1 MTTKTKPF
9 AVLVLALCAALGV
22 STFISAEDA
31 VAEAKLKTPNVTTV
45 KAISQLQSA
54 SQDETQPVAVQKPAA
69 PSVSFTEAAQPEEIT
84 SSNKSVSAAVQSAEF
99 APGKALTP
107 AFDNDTEGRTKLVLT
122 LMSNIYNGK
131 ETGWPKDGIT
141 FQNKENRLPKQ
152 ANGYYREYT
161 IVPKGRQHDAY
172 TISLGGKQYTVGV
185 LQSARGP
192 ERIITGGTKEIF
204 YTPDHYTTFVKL
216 TIVR

>member
-1 MTTKTKPF
+1 MTTKTKPM
-9 AVLVLALCAALGV
+9 AVLALALCAALGV
-22 STFISAEDA
+22 SNFIHAEDSA
-31 VAEAKLKTPNVTTV
+31 ALKSQPKPAAV
-45 KAISQLQSA
+45 KAINQLQSA
-54 SQDETQPVAVQKPAA
+54 SQDEGQPAVKGPSAPA
-69 PSVSFTEAAQPEEIT
+69 VSFTETALPEE
-84 SSNKSVSAAVQSAEF
+84 SVGVNKSVSAAVQSPEF
-99 APGKALTP
+99 APGKGLTP

-122 LMSNIYNGK
+122 LMSNIYYGK

-172 TISLGGKQYTVGV
+172 QISLGGKTYTVGV

-192 ERIITGGTKEIF
+192 ERIITGGNKEIF
-204 YTPDHYTTFVKL
+204 YTPDHYVTFVKL
-216 TIVR
+216 AIVR